1 MVQIGKRA
9 VVIGASMGGLLAA
22 RALADHY
29 DAVTIIERDA
39 LPTEDEPRKGVPQGR
54 HTHGLLARGR
64 EVLDQLFPNFSEEV
78 VAKGAGSG
86 DTVDNIL
93 WFNHG
98 VYLRNTPSKL
108 VGLGISRP
116 MLENNVRRRLLQ
128 HGNVRLQERCEVLEP
143 MGARQCVTGV
153 RARSRIGE
161 KGTHILDA
169 DLVIDASGRGSPSP
183 SWLSALGYQ
192 APREEQIKINVGYT
206 TRQYRRLPHHLHGK
220 SGAIIA
226 ACRPDWRFGVILSQE
241 GDRWIVTIGGYLGDQ
256 VKPDDSG
263 FVEFARS
270 LPKPE
275 IFEVVKDAEPLS
287 PLMPYQFNANMRRYY
302 EELRRFPDGF
312 LVFGD
317 AICSFNPIYGQGM
330 TVACLE
336 ALALRQCLA
345 AGTHGLAQRF
355 FRAAARLIDIPWQIA
370 VNSGPRG
377 PAHALA
383 TSRSAPRRR

>member
-1 MVQIGKRA
+1 MNRA
-9 VVIGASMGGLLAA
+9 KAC
-22 RALADHY
+22 
-29 DAVTIIERDA
+29 
-39 LPTEDEPRKGVPQGR
+39 RKGVTRMGC
-54 HTHGLLARGR
+54 LR
-64 EVLDQLFPNFSEEV
+64 EDAKCLTNYFRNFTEEM
-78 VAKGAGSG
+78 VAEGASSG

-128 HGNVRLQERCEVLEP
+128 HSNVRLEERCEALEP
-143 MGARQCVTGV
+143 ISARQRVTGV
-153 RARSRIGE
+153 RARSRVGE
-161 KGTHILDA
+161 KGTHTFDA

-183 SWLSALGYQ
+183 AWLSALGYQ
-192 APREEQIKINVGYT
+192 APREQQIKINVGYT

-220 SGAIIA
+220 GGAIIA

-256 VKPDDSG
+256 VKTGQSG

-275 IFEVVKDAEPLS
+275 IFDVVKDAEPLS
-287 PLMPYQFNANMRRYY
+287 PLMPYQFSANMRRYY
-302 EELRRFPDGF
+302 EGLRTFPDGF
-312 LVFGD
+312 LVFGE

-336 ALALRQCLA
+336 ALVLKQCLA
-345 AGTHGLAQRF
+345 AGRTGWH
-355 FRAAARLIDIPWQIA
+355 AASFVKPVVSSIFLGKLR
-370 VNSGPRG
+370 
-377 PAHALA
+377 
-383 TSRSAPRRR
+383 